1 MSSAEIADRPDV
13 NEMVVIHRAFRREFR
28 AIPAL
33 IRDVTPG
40 DTTRSAIVADH
51 ASHLLM
57 FLDVHHRGEDELLWP
72 VLLER
77 VDLHADLVRRIAA
90 QHEVVAALITKANQQ
105 LPEWAAEPSRIAG
118 ESLAN
123 VIDDLAQALF
133 AHLDEEERQILPL
146 IEEHLS
152 VEEWSRL
159 GAHGRSQVTS
169 PKQQMQ
175 VFGAILEETTPDERA
190 RMFAPM
196 PPPAREAWNTQGQP
210 AYDAYIVAVR
220 QSG

>member
-77 VDLHADLVRRIAA
+77 VDLHADLVHRIAA
-90 QHEVVAALITKANQQ
+90 QHEVVAALVAKASQQ
-105 LPEWAAEPSRIAG
+105 LPEWTAEPSRIAG
-118 ESLAN
+118 ESLAA
-123 VIDDLAQALF
+123 VIDDLARALF

-146 IEEHLS
+146 VAAHLS

-169 PKQQMQ
+169 PKQHMQ
-175 VFGAILEETTPDERA
+175 VLGAILEDASPDERA
-190 RMFAPM
+190 SMFAPM
-196 PPPAREAWNTQGQP
+196 PSPAREACNTQGQP
-210 AYDAYIVAVR
+210 AYEAYIAAVR
-220 QSG
+220 RSS

>member
-1 MSSAEIADRPDV
+1 MTSAEMADRPDV
-13 NEMVVIHRAFRREFR
+13 NEMVVIHRVFRREFR

-33 IRDVTPG
+33 IRAVAPG
-40 DTTRSAIVADH
+40 DTTRSALLADH
-51 ASHLLM
+51 ATQMLM
-57 FLDVHHRGEDELLWP
+57 FLDVHHHGEDELLWP

-90 QHEVVAALITKANQQ
+90 QHDAVSALITKAGEQ

-118 ESLAN
+118 ESLAA
-123 VIDDLAQALF
+123 VIDDLAQTLF
-133 AHLDEEERQILPL
+133 AHLDEEEQQILPL
-146 IEEHLS
+146 VEKHLS
-152 VEEWSRL
+152 VDEWTKL
-159 GAHGRSQVTS
+159 GAHGRSQLTT

-175 VFGAILEETTPDERA
+175 ILGAILEETTPEERA

-196 PPPAREAWNTQGQP
+196 PPPVREGWTTKGQP

-220 QSG
+220 QAG